1 MSDFLIQIKNQLNE
15 YFQKFEKKQRIIFL
29 TSTVFT
35 ILALT
40 GIIYYFTRPEYIE
53 IYKNL
58 EPKQTGEILE
68 TLEENNIQARIG
80 QTSGSILVSKNDE
93 KRAQIVVA
101 TQELPTAKF
110 SFDDAFSG
118 NSFMMTS
125 EERSQRYI
133 YALQNHLSSII
144 EELDGVKKASVT
156 LVVPESSGFV
166 INDNQSDSKASVML
180 DLSGSTILNENAI
193 NGIAILVSNAVEG
206 LMPENVTIHGSDG
219 SVLNQNLESDSNIF
233 SSNNNMALQQTVK
246 QDLEKSI
253 TDFLSS
259 VYGYGNVSVMAN
271 VKLNFDS
278 EVTEIREF
286 APPIEGE
293 TTGIPRS
300 LQELEKTVPERIQGG
315 VPGTDT
321 NAEDIPQNVEGDEE
335 YTAYSEASRTI
346 NYEINELHKKIVE
359 AQGQVE
365 DVTVAVFLNRVAL
378 EEGDLSE
385 EEKEELVDIISAAAG
400 LDTKVVQVGVQE
412 FNNTSDSNGDY
423 ASTDDSSDNIPLW
436 IIGILLA
443 GILGAT
449 YFVLRRKKKDV
460 ESEDL
465 AGEMIIP
472 DPIEEINLDS
482 SGSQTKQQIE
492 KLASKNPEGVAQLLK
507 NWLNED

>member
-1 MSDFLIQIKNQLNE
+1 MSDFLEQIKNQMNE
-15 YFQKFEKKQRIIFL
+15 YFKKIEKKQKI
-29 TSTVFT
+29 T
-35 ILALT
+35 ILVSTIFTVIALT

-53 IYKNL
+53 LYRNL
-58 EPKQTGEILE
+58 EPQQTGEILE
-68 TLEENNIQARIG
+68 TLEENNIQAKVG

-93 KRAQIVVA
+93 KKAQIVVA
-101 TQELPTAKF
+101 TQDLPTTRF

-125 EERSQRYI
+125 EERSQRYV

-144 EELDGVKKASVT
+144 EELNGVKKASVT
-156 LVVPESSGFV
+156 LVVPENSSFV
-166 INDNQSDSKASVML
+166 MNDNQSQSKASVML
-180 DLSGSTILNENAI
+180 DLTSNTILNENAI
-193 NGIAILVSNAVEG
+193 NGISILVSNAVEG
-206 LMPENVTIHGSDG
+206 LVPENVTIHGNDG
-219 SVLNQNLESDSNIF
+219 RVLNQNLEEDSLIF
-233 SSNNNMALQQTVK
+233 NTNSNMALQQSVK

-286 APPIEGE
+286 TPPVEGE

-300 LQELEKTVPERIQGG
+300 LQELEKTLPEGIQGG
-315 VPGTDT
+315 IPGTDT
-321 NAEDIPQNVEGDEE
+321 NAEDIPQNVEGDENH
-335 YTAYSEASRTI
+335 TTYSEVSRTI
-346 NYEINELHKKIVE
+346 NYEINELHKRIVE

-365 DVTVAVFLNRVAL
+365 DVTVAVFLNKSSL
-378 EEGDLSE
+378 EQEDLNE
-385 EEKEELVDIISAAAG
+385 EEKEELVNIISAAAG

-412 FNNTSDSNGDY
+412 FNNIAGGTDY
-423 ASTDDSSDNIPLW
+423 TSTDSQSTRFPLW
-436 IIGILLA
+436 VLGILIA
-443 GILGAT
+443 AILGAT
-449 YFVLRRKKKDV
+449 YFVLRRKKKL
-460 ESEDL
+460 EETENLED
-465 AGEMIIP
+465 EMIIP
-472 DPIEEINLDS
+472 ESVEEINLDS